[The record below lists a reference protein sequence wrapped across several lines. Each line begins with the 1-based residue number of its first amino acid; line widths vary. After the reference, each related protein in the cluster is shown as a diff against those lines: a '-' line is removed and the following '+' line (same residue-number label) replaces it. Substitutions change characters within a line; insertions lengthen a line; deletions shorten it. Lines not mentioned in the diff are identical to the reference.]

1 MSADLSPDND
11 DLLQEEEHPVAMTPI
26 PVVVEGPT
34 RVVELPG
41 TNLIMD
47 QRDVD
52 NTAGNAQ
59 RIFGKDPRRKSLT
72 LIASGGAI
80 RVATSQAVCVPG
92 SGAIIPVGVPLRIT
106 ASTEVW
112 VAASSG
118 SATTVSYVA
127 EQWAD

>member
-1 MSADLSPDND
+1 MSADLTPDID
-11 DLLQEEEHPVAMTPI
+11 DVLQEEAVPVAMTPI
-26 PVVVEGPT
+26 PVTVQGPT

-41 TNLIMD
+41 INLIMD

-52 NTAGNAQ
+52 NVVNNQQ
-59 RIFGKDPRRKSLT
+59 RIFGKDPKRKSLT

-80 RVATSQAVCVPG
+80 RVATTSAMCVPG
-92 SGAIIPVGVPLRIT
+92 AGAIIPVGVPLRIT
-106 ASTEVW
+106 ADTEVW

-118 SATTVSYVA
+118 SATTVSYIA